1 MSFINRRTKAQ
12 FYNDS
17 SITFFVQK
25 DCVDIIFKVKRGIY
39 LTVSVYSLSGDRLL
53 LACLWDG
60 FWNRLR
66 HMNNRKDVISR
77 LEKTCPL
84 TSGIFTNASSTH
96 FAYIDKEREIGHKI
110 GTALKH
116 GNLDVDVMQNEKGEY
131 CVLELNPRFGGG
143 FPFSYEAGVN
153 LPKAIIEWVKG
164 NKVDASMLQPEY
176 GRMFSKNDYLME
188 IK

>member
-25 DCVDIIFKVKRGIY
+25 DCVDIIFKVKRGVY
-39 LTVSVYSLSGDRLL
+39 LTVSVYSLSGNRLL

-66 HMNNRKDVISR
+66 HMNNRKYVISR

-96 FAYIDKEREIGHKI
+96 FAYIDKKREIG
-110 GTALKH
+110 A
-116 GNLDVDVMQNEKGEY
+116 M
-131 CVLELNPRFGGG
+131 VLEMTAPVQSN
-143 FPFSYEAGVN
+143 S
-153 LPKAIIEWVKG
+153 I
-164 NKVDASMLQPEY
+164 VDFLHGQVIDNAM
-176 GRMFSKNDYLME
+176 KLME
-188 IK
+188 FNIDLYCELEDKCPFAVWKEDLIRLKG

>member
-39 LTVSVYSLSGDRLL
+39 LTVSVYSLSGDRQL

-66 HMNNRKDVISR
+66 HMNNRKDVTSR

-84 TSGIFTNASSTH
+84 TSGVFTNTSSIR
-96 FAYIDKEREIGHKI
+96 FAYIDKEQENGAIVLEMAAPVQSNSIVDFLHEQVVNHAMK
-110 GTALKH
+110 LMEF
-116 GNLDVDVMQNEKGEY
+116 NLDLY
-131 CVLELNPRFGGG
+131 CELEDKCPFTAWKEDLIKLNG
-143 FPFSYEAGVN
+143 
-153 LPKAIIEWVKG
+153 
-164 NKVDASMLQPEY
+164 
-176 GRMFSKNDYLME
+176 
-188 IK
+188 

>member
-96 FAYIDKEREIGHKI
+96 FAYIDKEREIGAI
-110 GTALKH
+110 VLEMTAPVQSNSIADFLHEQVVNNAMKLMEF
-116 GNLDVDVMQNEKGEY
+116 NLDLY
-131 CVLELNPRFGGG
+131 CELEDKCPSAAWKEDL
-143 FPFSYEAGVN
+143 
-153 LPKAIIEWVKG
+153 
-164 NKVDASMLQPEY
+164 
-176 GRMFSKNDYLME
+176 
-188 IK
+188 IKLRG

>member
-25 DCVDIIFKVKRGIY
+25 DCVDIIFKVKRGVY
-39 LTVSVYSLSGDRLL
+39 LTVSVYSLSGNRLL

-66 HMNNRKDVISR
+66 HMNNRKYVISR

-96 FAYIDKEREIGHKI
+96 FAYIDKERETGAI
-110 GTALKH
+110 
-116 GNLDVDVMQNEKGEY
+116 
-131 CVLELNPRFGGG
+131 VLEMTAPVQSN
-143 FPFSYEAGVN
+143 S
-153 LPKAIIEWVKG
+153 I
-164 NKVDASMLQPEY
+164 VDFLHGQVIDNAM
-176 GRMFSKNDYLME
+176 KLME
-188 IK
+188 FNIDLYCELEDKCPFAVWKEDLIRLKG

>member
-96 FAYIDKEREIGHKI
+96 FAYIDKEREIGAI
-110 GTALKH
+110 VLEMTAPVQSNSIAVFLH
-116 GNLDVDVMQNEKGEY
+116 GQIIDNAMKLMEFNLDLYCELEDKCPFAVWKEDLKRLKG
-131 CVLELNPRFGGG
+131 
-143 FPFSYEAGVN
+143 
-153 LPKAIIEWVKG
+153 
-164 NKVDASMLQPEY
+164 
-176 GRMFSKNDYLME
+176 
-188 IK
+188 

>member
-17 SITFFVQK
+17 SITFLVQK
-25 DCVDIIFKVKRGIY
+25 DCVDIIFKVKRGVY

-96 FAYIDKEREIGHKI
+96 FAYIDKERETGAIVLEM
-110 GTALKH
+110 TAPVQSNSIADFLH
-116 GNLDVDVMQNEKGEY
+116 GLVIDNAMKLMEFNLDLYCELEDKCPFAAWKEDLIKLKG
-131 CVLELNPRFGGG
+131 
-143 FPFSYEAGVN
+143 
-153 LPKAIIEWVKG
+153 
-164 NKVDASMLQPEY
+164 
-176 GRMFSKNDYLME
+176 
-188 IK
+188 